1 MLKRIPIL
9 LYILLGITLV
19 IALLYYFGG
28 EIDPTDERPE
38 PVYTDILLYWIYAI
52 LSFCII
58 VTAIFT
64 IRKFLIR
71 LKSSPRKAI
80 RFIFMPVIL
89 AIVMTIAWSL
99 GDGTPLQILR
109 YEGKENIYFWLKV
122 TDMFLY
128 TIYFLLG
135 MGILSVIY
143 YNVKKAL
150 QK

>member
-19 IALLYYFGG
+19 ISLLFYFGG

-38 PVYTDILLYWIYAI
+38 PVYTDILLYWIYTI

-58 VTAIFT
+58 VTALFT

-71 LKSSPRKAI
+71 LKNSPRKAI
-80 RFIFMPVIL
+80 RFILIPVTL

-99 GDGTPLQILR
+99 
-109 YEGKENIYFWLKV
+109 YFWLKV

-135 MGILSVIY
+135 MGIVSVIY

>member
-19 IALLYYFGG
+19 IAFLFYFGG

-38 PVYTDILLYWIYAI
+38 PIYTDALLYWIYTI
-52 LSFCII
+52 LALCII
-58 VTAIFT
+58 VTTIFT

-71 LKSSPRKAI
+71 LKNSPRKAI
-80 RFIFMPVIL
+80 RFILMPIIL
-89 AIVMTIAWSL
+89 AVVMTIAWSL
-99 GDGTPLQILR
+99 GDGTPLQIVR

-143 YNVKKAL
+143 YNIKKAL